1 MLKLEELLGNYKQG
15 RLTRRNFLT
24 GAALLGVS
32 TSIAGTLAD
41 VVAPTAAF
49 AADEPKF
56 RPKDKYKIVFVAT
69 ALAHSVPAAWSK
81 GMEREA
87 AYHDNLT
94 YAVEDGQWK
103 AETQIGIMENLIN
116 QQVDAIVLQAVDA
129 AALTPSVTEAEAA
142 GIPVINLN
150 LDTVAKHAGIVT
162 MVTRESGRLI
172 ADAMVKQMGG
182 KGKVVIIQSPPG
194 ASIGVDR
201 EAGFREQL
209 KAKYPDVE
217 ILAAQNG
224 EWQKEK
230 GMAVM
235 QGYLQAYKDI
245 NGVYG
250 INDSMAEG
258 AALAAEAA
266 GRLKDMVIWGNDGEK
281 DALTMI
287 EQGKLAGT
295 IYTNCFEQGAA
306 ALRLAE
312 FLVTCGVK
320 PTALPFQGVVKIAP
334 KVVTKDTVAEV
345 LPADRW

>member
-1 MLKLEELLGNYKQG
+1 MAQ
-15 RLTRRNFLT
+15 
-24 GAALLGVS
+24 
-32 TSIAGTLAD
+32 D
-41 VVAPTAAF
+41 
-49 AADEPKF
+49 DKF
-56 RPKDKYKIVFVAT
+56 RKKAKYSIVFVAT
-69 ALAHSVPAAWSK
+69 AIAHSVPAAWHK

-87 AYHDNLT
+87 AYHDNID
-94 YAVEDGQWK
+94 YAMEDGQWK
-103 AETQIGIMENLIN
+103 AEIQIEKMENLIN

-129 AALTPSVTEAEAA
+129 AALAPSVSEAEEA

-172 ADAMVKQMGG
+172 ADGMAKQMGS

-201 EAGFREQL
+201 EAGFRETI
-209 KAKYPDVE
+209 KEKYPDIE
-217 ILAAQNG
+217 IVAAQNG

-235 QGYLQAYKDI
+235 QGFLQAYPDI
-245 NGVYG
+245 TGVYG

-266 GRLKDMVIWGNDGEK
+266 GRLKDIVIWGNDGEK

-287 EQGKLAGT
+287 EKGQLAGT

-312 FLVTCGVK
+312 FLVTAGVK
-320 PTALPFQGVVKIAP
+320 PTELPFQGMVKIAP
-334 KVVTKDTVAEV
+334 KVVTKENVSEI
-345 LPADRW
+345 LEADRW